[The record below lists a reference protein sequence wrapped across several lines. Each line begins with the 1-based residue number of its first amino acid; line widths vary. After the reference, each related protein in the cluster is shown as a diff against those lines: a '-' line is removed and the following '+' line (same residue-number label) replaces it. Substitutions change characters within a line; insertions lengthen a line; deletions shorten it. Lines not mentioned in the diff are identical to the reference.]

1 MLGAG
6 VYTPTPQP
14 PYQGLITELAFVSFE
29 IDPAAV
35 RPFVPPQL
43 AISPSNI
50 VQLAI
55 FECGTAWGLGQH
67 ARAVFGLEV
76 EDHDSPDTNRAMFM
90 VAQAISGDAWSI
102 IDGTYGRADRGFAR
116 VRREGDTVDATVTGA
131 DSAPWLE
138 LILRVSG
145 PLMPNNSGI
154 DRYIGETAD
163 GLVQH
168 DIAYAATAAECE
180 VERFEFAPGAPA
192 TFLACKP
199 SAVRFAGVN
208 PTFAGSY
215 SVPWPLTANRD
226 NQTVSSYLDLME
238 TDGRAAAVFSVEGR
252 LLRANEKGMRLLQ
265 QVSPSATSVA
275 LKAASGGRPVQ
286 LERTSGPPLL
296 VRANLFRLP
305 DTIDDLMLVLLIDLA
320 DPARR
325 AATPFLQILG
335 LTRAEASIAELVGSG
350 LSAHDAATTLR
361 ISANTVRSTLKTIY
375 EKLDVSKQS
384 ELARL
389 LARFQF

>member
-6 VYTPTPQP
+6 VYTATPQP
-14 PYQGLITELAFVSFE
+14 PYQGLVTELAFVSFE

-43 AISPSNI
+43 AISSSNI

-76 EDHDSPDTNRAMFM
+76 EDHDSPDTNKGMFM

-102 IDGTYGRADRGFAR
+102 INSMYGRADRGFAR
-116 VRREGDTVDATVTGA
+116 VRREGDTVEATVTGS
-131 DSAPWLE
+131 DGAPWLE
-138 LILRVSG
+138 LALRVSG
-145 PLMPNNSGI
+145 PLMQNNSGI

-168 DIAYAATAAECE
+168 DVAYAATAEECE

-192 TFLACKP
+192 TFLACMP
-199 SAVRFAGVN
+199 SAVRIAGVN

-226 NQTVSSYLDLME
+226 NQTISSYLDLME
-238 TDGRAAAVFSVEGR
+238 TDGRAAAVFSIDGR
-252 LLRANEKGMRLLQ
+252 LLRANAKGMRLLQ
-265 QVSPSATSVA
+265 QVSPSAASVA
-275 LKAASGGRPVQ
+275 LNAAVRGRPVQ

-305 DTIDDLMLVLLIDLA
+305 GTIDDLVLVLLIDLA
-320 DPARR
+320 DPDRR
-325 AATPFLQILG
+325 AATPFLQLLG
-335 LTRAEASIAELVGSG
+335 LTGAEASIAELVGSG
-350 LSAHDAATTLR
+350 LSARDAATALR
-361 ISANTVRSTLKTIY
+361 LSENTVRSTLKAIY
-375 EKLDVSKQS
+375 DKLDISKQS

>member
-1 MLGAG
+1 MGNLGPKFTDDNLCGEGIIPCLRCTRLLHSAWWTIRSYGLGRSEDADSCLEEVLGLERRRDRREDMLGAG

-145 PLMPNNSGI
+145 PLMRNNSGI
-154 DRYIGETAD
+154 DRYIGE
-163 GLVQH
+163 
-168 DIAYAATAAECE
+168 I
-180 VERFEFAPGAPA
+180 
-192 TFLACKP
+192 
-199 SAVRFAGVN
+199 
-208 PTFAGSY
+208 
-215 SVPWPLTANRD
+215 
-226 NQTVSSYLDLME
+226 
-238 TDGRAAAVFSVEGR
+238 GRASCR
-252 LLRANEKGMRLLQ
+252 
-265 QVSPSATSVA
+265 
-275 LKAASGGRPVQ
+275 
-286 LERTSGPPLL
+286 ER
-296 VRANLFRLP
+296 V
-305 DTIDDLMLVLLIDLA
+305 
-320 DPARR
+320 
-325 AATPFLQILG
+325 
-335 LTRAEASIAELVGSG
+335 
-350 LSAHDAATTLR
+350 
-361 ISANTVRSTLKTIY
+361 
-375 EKLDVSKQS
+375 
-384 ELARL
+384 
-389 LARFQF
+389 